1 MRNWWIFILFFIK
14 GLLFSQYNPSWFSRI
29 NKGWCESRVKVIDRR
44 PTDNCNYSGQYD
56 VWYPVVIENFNFK
69 EDTPNEWMFNRDG
82 WIDDELLVSCG
93 GGSYYGPGLFAYN
106 NGNFDVSNGIA
117 YLKVKKEWI
126 PEGQNSSCPD
136 KPYHFTNSVLYSEF
150 NIKQGYVV
158 AKIKLPNNIYMW
170 PAFWLQKKYP
180 TSGYSEIDVFEFYDH
195 NFTNTPSGN
204 CDAYND
210 MRMTIHGMYGGIT
223 CKRGRKFP
231 VPGGSNFFKYFHYYS
246 VFLSDYQC
254 LITLDN
260 SIKGI
265 ATKFYEGP
273 YVPITLSSCHY
284 GADAGVPSYIYSC
297 NQMQNLQGC
306 NVNIFGNC
314 VVYNKVDEDLAFPN
328 PSSMTYQVR
337 FSNWLTNNW
346 YDGLKSYLVNKL
358 ESEWNNFSDEDKQIA
373 IDNVVVYQPIK
384 CYKNQVINSFNDFVN
399 ETRHTNFLS
408 GSKISLSNYHI
419 TPSMVW
425 PTYLLGTDEI
435 EIKPNVNDVAFE
447 EGALLRAE
455 IISCSGSSVS
465 QRTTNNSND
474 TLPPVLP
481 IDYFDKQ
488 DSFYVALQN
497 YYNSP
502 LVSETDNGSLQ
513 IFPNPTSDHF
523 HISMAEEDF
532 NDLKKIEI
540 VNTLGQVKELPI
552 RESQDISDL
561 AEGIYMVKFYF
572 STGMLVVKSLI
583 IKR

>member
-1 MRNWWIFILFFIK
+1 
-14 GLLFSQYNPSWFSRI
+14 
-29 NKGWCESRVKVIDRR
+29 
-44 PTDNCNYSGQYD
+44 
-56 VWYPVVIENFNFK
+56 
-69 EDTPNEWMFNRDG
+69 
-82 WIDDELLVSCG
+82 
-93 GGSYYGPGLFAYN
+93 
-106 NGNFDVSNGIA
+106 
-117 YLKVKKEWI
+117 
-126 PEGQNSSCPD
+126 
-136 KPYHFTNSVLYSEF
+136 
-150 NIKQGYVV
+150 
-158 AKIKLPNNIYMW
+158 
-170 PAFWLQKKYP
+170 
-180 TSGYSEIDVFEFYDH
+180 
-195 NFTNTPSGN
+195 
-204 CDAYND
+204 
-210 MRMTIHGMYGGIT
+210 
-223 CKRGRKFP
+223 
-231 VPGGSNFFKYFHYYS
+231 
-246 VFLSDYQC
+246 
-254 LITLDN
+254 
-260 SIKGI
+260 
-265 ATKFYEGP
+265 
-273 YVPITLSSCHY
+273 
-284 GADAGVPSYIYSC
+284 
-297 NQMQNLQGC
+297 MQNLQGC
-306 NVNIFGNC
+306 NVNILNNC

-328 PSSMTYQVR
+328 PSTIAYQVR

-346 YDGLKSYLVNKL
+346 YNGLGSYLVNKL

-399 ETRHTNFLS
+399 ETGHTNFLS

-447 EGALLRAE
+447 EGTFLRAE
-455 IISCSGSSVS
+455 IISCSGPSVS

-502 LVSETDNGSLQ
+502 LVSETDNGALQ
-513 IFPNPTSDHF
+513 IFPNPTSEYF

-561 AEGIYMVKFYF
+561 AEGVYMVKFYF

-583 IKR
+583 IKK